1 MLQNFLYSLNA
12 TVPVFAVMVLGW
24 LLKRAGF
31 LTEEFIRTANKLV
44 FHVALPAM
52 LFLDIA
58 QMDPTQL
65 LDGRFVAFGAAVTLV
80 SILLIWLLSRLLM
93 KHKEQVG
100 AFVQGAYR
108 SSAAILG
115 AALITNVY
123 GDAGYAP
130 LMILASVPLY
140 NIFAVLILVLESG
153 GDGHQGGAG
162 VKRAAVNVC
171 KNPII
176 LGIVAGMPFA
186 LLQLKLPAMV
196 TKTVSLVGQLAT
208 PLALLAIGAGFVWQN
223 ARQRAV
229 PAAAASLIKLVLL
242 PAVFLPLAIALGFRN
257 EQLMA
262 LLIMLGS
269 PSTPSGYIMA
279 KQMGADA
286 ELSSGVVVLTT
297 LLGLVADAIC
307 VSANYHSRVR
317 NVIGYGVFT
326 AWFIGPFLPIF
337 LNSGTYFQQMDQQ
350 MGKDYSASMAQLF
363 SPTATV
369 LFAVVG
375 MVIGL
380 IGGWIGTKLIDKHFA
395 KAGMVA

>member
-242 PAVFLPLAIALGFRN
+242 PAVFLPLAIALSFRN

-297 LLGLVADAIC
+297 LLASVTITG
-307 VSANYHSRVR
+307 
-317 NVIGYGVFT
+317 
-326 AWFIGPFLPIF
+326 WIF
-337 LNSGTYFQQMDQQ
+337 LLRSL
-350 MGKDYSASMAQLF
+350 SL
-363 SPTATV
+363 
-369 LFAVVG
+369 L
-375 MVIGL
+375 
-380 IGGWIGTKLIDKHFA
+380 
-395 KAGMVA
+395 

>member
-65 LDGRFVAFGAAVTLV
+65 LDGQFVAFGAAVTLV

-153 GDGHQGGAG
+153 GDGRQGGAG
-162 VKRAAVNVC
+162 VKRATVNVC

-223 ARQRAV
+223 ARLLQTKDLKLYAADCFWTARTKQ
-229 PAAAASLIKLVLL
+229 PAMLFVMHSAKCTRTILKIFRLNPRKWNIVTALY
-242 PAVFLPLAIALGFRN
+242 LATR
-257 EQLMA
+257 
-262 LLIMLGS
+262 
-269 PSTPSGYIMA
+269 YIQ
-279 KQMGADA
+279 K
-286 ELSSGVVVLTT
+286 
-297 LLGLVADAIC
+297 
-307 VSANYHSRVR
+307 
-317 NVIGYGVFT
+317 
-326 AWFIGPFLPIF
+326 
-337 LNSGTYFQQMDQQ
+337 
-350 MGKDYSASMAQLF
+350 YSIVSMA
-363 SPTATV
+363 
-369 LFAVVG
+369 
-375 MVIGL
+375 IGQH
-380 IGGWIGTKLIDKHFA
+380 WRDSSA
-395 KAGMVA
+395 QEVCCV

>member
-153 GDGHQGGAG
+153 GDGRQGGAG

-257 EQLMA
+257 EQLMD

-297 LLGLVADAIC
+297 LLASVTITGC
-307 VSANYHSRVR
+307 
-317 NVIGYGVFT
+317 
-326 AWFIGPFLPIF
+326 IF
-337 LNSGTYFQQMDQQ
+337 LLS
-350 MGKDYSASMAQLF
+350 SLSL
-363 SPTATV
+363 
-369 LFAVVG
+369 L
-375 MVIGL
+375 
-380 IGGWIGTKLIDKHFA
+380 
-395 KAGMVA
+395 